1 MHSREPVFQYSEF
14 VYLSEFLKQGF
25 QVLFLQVS
33 GNLPDEKLDGVVV
46 LHWNGV
52 LADGKPVHP
61 AGAVRGAE
69 SILLLHS
76 VCSDCSH
83 LSSMGR
89 RAALSLSL
97 SLPPSLPLSLSAQCT
112 LSLFPPSV
120 ISSSLPTPPHSFS
133 LPALSPLPFLKPP
146 CLESASF
153 ICSCALYVFSIS
165 FLSFFFLK
173 PPLLPLSPPTTTT
186 TKTTTSHAT
195 LPVTSNRTLTN
206 RPRPSHNL
214 HNERTAQANGRAG
227 CLRGPTGQSK
237 NANICV
243 EWKAWDVHGVWRQH
257 WCDFCCLCELI

>member
-1 MHSREPVFQYSEF
+1 MHSRKPVFQYSEF

-25 QVLFLQVS
+25 QVFFLQVS

-97 SLPPSLPLSLSAQCT
+97 SLSHPLPPSPSLTVVNCTVHTLPPSL
-112 LSLFPPSV
+112 
-120 ISSSLPTPPHSFS
+120 ISSCLPTPP
-133 LPALSPLPFLKPP
+133 PVPLPPYFSTFTAYKLP
-146 CLESASF
+146 CLESALF
-153 ICSCALYVFSIS
+153 ILSYALYVFIFRCPS
-165 FLSFFFLK
+165 
-173 PPLLPLSPPTTTT
+173 PTLPNTNTTTPNP
-186 TKTTTSHAT
+186 H
-195 LPVTSNRTLTN
+195 
-206 RPRPSHNL
+206 
-214 HNERTAQANGRAG
+214 QAV
-227 CLRGPTGQSK
+227 L
-237 NANICV
+237 
-243 EWKAWDVHGVWRQH
+243 
-257 WCDFCCLCELI
+257 